1 MLSAAFT
8 QCSGATSVRR
18 PERVEPGRWPAAMPW
33 WYGGTLR
40 VNRNAAA
47 KLECSCI
54 GKPTV
59 AIERLNTLRQP
70 SEPLFNLKL

>member
-1 MLSAAFT
+1 
-8 QCSGATSVRR
+8 
-18 PERVEPGRWPAAMPW
+18 MPW